1 MPAADLPENEADRLT
16 ELQSYD
22 ILDTLPEQAYDDITM
37 LASQIC
43 GTPIALVTL
52 IDRDRQWFKSKHG
65 VDIDESPRD
74 LAFCAHA
81 ILDAD
86 EVLVVDDLAA
96 DRRFTDNPVVA
107 GGDAR
112 FYAGVP
118 LTTAAGH
125 ALGTLCVVDRMPRHL
140 TDEQIA
146 GLRALSRQ
154 VMAQLD
160 LRRSVAALEAAIV
173 ERAEYQ
179 EQLERYQRELEVNL
193 TVTVE
198 ESITDPLT
206 GLRNRRAF
214 LRRLTEEVDRTDRY
228 GTMFS
233 VEMIDV
239 DDFKTF
245 NDTLGHAAGD
255 EALRQIATVI
265 ESMSRPSDLIAR
277 YGGDEFV
284 VILPGADVEAALR
297 MGERIRRGVES
308 VAWDDVPL
316 TVSIGVATTSRST
329 DADELVELADAALYR
344 AKAAGRNVVL
354 PA

>member
-1 MPAADLPENEADRLT
+1 
-16 ELQSYD
+16 
-22 ILDTLPEQAYDDITM
+22 LDTLPEQAYDDITM

-65 VDIDESPRD
+65 SDIDESPRD

-86 EVLVVDDLAA
+86 EVLVVDDLVA

-118 LTTAAGH
+118 LTTASGN

-154 VMAQLD
+154 VMAQLE
-160 LRRSVAALEAAIV
+160 LRRSVAALQSAIV

-179 EQLERYQRELEVNL
+179 EHLERHQRELEADL
-193 TVTVE
+193 TVTAE

-214 LRRLTEEVDRTDRY
+214 LRRLNEEIDRTDRY
-228 GTMFS
+228 GTTFS

-255 EALRQIATVI
+255 EALQQIAAVI
-265 ESMSRPSDLIAR
+265 VRMSRPSDLVAR

-284 VILPGADVEAALR
+284 VLMPVTDEEGAQHVGDKVIEGMRRRNERRPDEPRLSASLGVHTADGVGVGTLLQEADRR
-297 MGERIRRGVES
+297 MY
-308 VAWDDVPL
+308 AMK
-316 TVSIGVATTSRST
+316 
-329 DADELVELADAALYR
+329 R
-344 AKAAGRNVVL
+344 ARQRD
-354 PA
+354 